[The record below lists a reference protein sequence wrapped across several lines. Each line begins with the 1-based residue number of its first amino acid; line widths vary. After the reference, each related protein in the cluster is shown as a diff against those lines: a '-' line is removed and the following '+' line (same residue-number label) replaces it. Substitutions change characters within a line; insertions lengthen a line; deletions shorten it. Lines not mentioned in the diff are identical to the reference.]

1 MSIFRHNSFLRAMR
15 APGRIHDLCVY
26 AGFVL
31 VAAVFWCILTL
42 NEDAQT
48 DFDVRVK
55 IAGMPDSVTLITDPP
70 KVIHVNVRD
79 RGSHLLRLL
88 LLHDSEIRLDFKEFA
103 SDGKFSVSPKA
114 MLTHIRAIFG
124 KGATLSI
131 ISDDSISVPYTT
143 VPGKYVPVRID
154 ADISPALGKVV
165 SHNLRSSTRK
175 VKVFAVKGIIDTLS
189 YVSTM
194 PIERRDVSDSF
205 TVNVQLKSIKGVRME
220 PSSVKVTVPIEPLE
234 NRRALV
240 SIRQINVPT
249 GQSLILF
256 PDKTE
261 INYLVPMS
269 RGNVSPAA
277 FNVTADYRSIT
288 SPSAQRMPIKI
299 SGVPQGV
306 TGATLTT
313 DSVEFTIIR
322 HVPAK

>member
-1 MSIFRHNSFLRAMR
+1 
-15 APGRIHDLCVY
+15 
-26 AGFVL
+26 
-31 VAAVFWCILTL
+31 
-42 NEDAQT
+42 
-48 DFDVRVK
+48 
-55 IAGMPDSVTLITDPP
+55 
-70 KVIHVNVRD
+70 
-79 RGSHLLRLL
+79 
-88 LLHDSEIRLDFKEFA
+88 
-103 SDGKFSVSPKA
+103 
-114 MLTHIRAIFG
+114 
-124 KGATLSI
+124 
-131 ISDDSISVPYTT
+131 
-143 VPGKYVPVRID
+143 
-154 ADISPALGKVV
+154 
-165 SHNLRSSTRK
+165 
-175 VKVFAVKGIIDTLS
+175 
-189 YVSTM
+189 M